1 MPENAHCADD
11 MTFCITC
18 SDAAESMR
26 VESVQRDAAIGT
38 CVDVLGHR
46 SDVFLELVSDV
57 SVGADVLVHAGV
69 ALLKLP
75 QDKHETSSR

>member
-1 MPENAHCADD
+1 MQENAHRDDD

-26 VESVQRDAAIGT
+26 VASIQADGSIGT
-38 CVDVLGHR
+38 CLDLLGHR
-46 SDVFLELVSDV
+46 SDVFLGLISDV
-57 SVGADVLVHAGV
+57 EVGAEVLVHAGV

-75 QDKHETSSR
+75 SEKHEATSR

>member
-1 MPENAHCADD
+1 MPEKAQCDDD

-18 SDAAESMR
+18 SDAAEPMR
-26 VESVQRDAAIGT
+26 VESIRHDGSLGT

-57 SVGADVLVHAGV
+57 AVGTDVLVHAGV
-69 ALLKLP
+69 ALLKLAPPREAPP
-75 QDKHETSSR
+75 Q